1 MLQINRFWLLI
12 GAVIFAGCSSNNASF
27 DYRTDY
33 DFSRL
38 ETFSLLPVDNS
49 VYSNPKI
56 SEIEVKRIGNLLTGE
71 LSKRYRATEKTQ
83 ADFLVR
89 YFIVVEER
97 MKVDSYNASFGM
109 YRGGYG
115 YHYGMQSPEVKN
127 TYYQQGSIIV
137 DILDAQSND
146 VVWRGSTE
154 GRIKKKTTP
163 AERDERVSR
172 YLTLLFE
179 NFPPQK

>member
-1 MLQINRFWLLI
+1 MLHISKYWLLI
-12 GAVIFAGCSSNNASF
+12 SAVVLVGCSSNNASF

-33 DFSRL
+33 DFSKL
-38 ETFSLLPVDNS
+38 ETFTLLPVDET

-56 SEIEVKRIGNLLTGE
+56 SQIEVKRIGNLLVKE
-71 LSKRYRATEKTQ
+71 LGKRYRVAEKAQ
-83 ADFLVR
+83 ANFLVR

-97 MKVDSYNASFGM
+97 MKVDTYNASFGM

-115 YHYGMQSPEVKN
+115 YHYGIQSPEVKN

-137 DILDAQSND
+137 DILDAQTND

-154 GRIKKKTTP
+154 GRIKKNTTP
-163 AERDERVSR
+163 IERDERVTR
-172 YLTLLFE
+172 YLALLFE
-179 NFPPQK
+179 DFPPKK